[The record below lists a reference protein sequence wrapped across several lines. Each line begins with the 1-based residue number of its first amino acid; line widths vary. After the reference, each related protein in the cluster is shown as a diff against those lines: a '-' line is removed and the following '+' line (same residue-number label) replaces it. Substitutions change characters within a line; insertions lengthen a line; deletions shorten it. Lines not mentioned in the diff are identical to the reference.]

1 MEATGNRIEPGR
13 VIGEAFETYQSQAGP
28 LLGGAL
34 IVIGIAG
41 VIEGI
46 LAITGSLILALLGVL
61 IGLAASFLYTGYVVK
76 LVQDVRDGRRD
87 FTVGEL
93 FSHAAPFV
101 GTLVLNGI
109 LAGIA
114 IAIGF
119 VLIIVPG
126 LILLTIWAVIAPSI
140 VVEDR
145 GVFEAFARSRELVRG
160 HGWQVFGAIVL
171 AFLIVFVV
179 GLVAS
184 IVGAAIGNV
193 GQVILQTAASVAT
206 APVAAHVSSIL
217 FFDLGGGGGAP
228 AASMPRPPPPS
239 RPRRRPSRSVGGAL
253 ARAVGELAEQ
263 LVERLDLLLA
273 EHGAQSAIDVLNVAG
288 GGFPQLRQPIV
299 GEKRIA
305 HPRV

>member
-34 IVIGIAG
+34 IVVGIAG

-46 LAITGSLILALLGVL
+46 LAITGSFILVLLGVL

-140 VVEDR
+140 VVEDM
-145 GVFEAFARSRELVRG
+145 GVFEAFGRSRDLVRG

-193 GQVILQTAASVAT
+193 GQVVLQTAASVAT
-206 APVAAHVSSIL
+206 APVAALVSSIL
-217 FFDLGGGGGAP
+217 FFDLGGGSAPTAVPEAP
-228 AASMPRPPPPS
+228 A
-239 RPRRRPSRSVGGAL
+239 L
-253 ARAVGELAEQ
+253 
-263 LVERLDLLLA
+263 
-273 EHGAQSAIDVLNVAG
+273 
-288 GGFPQLRQPIV
+288 
-299 GEKRIA
+299 
-305 HPRV
+305 

>member
-13 VIGEAFETYQSQAGP
+13 VIGEAFETYQNQVGP

-46 LAITGSLILALLGVL
+46 LAVTGSLVLVVLGLLV
-61 IGLAASFLYTGYVVK
+61 GLAASFLYTGYVVK

-87 FTVGEL
+87 FSVGEL
-93 FSHAAPFV
+93 FSHAAPYV
-101 GTLVLNGI
+101 GTLILNGI

-119 VLIIVPG
+119 VLIIIPG

-140 VVEDR
+140 VVEDK
-145 GVFEAFARSRELVRG
+145 GVFEAFGRSRELVRG

-171 AFLIVFVV
+171 AFLIVFAV

-184 IVGAAIGNV
+184 IIGAAIGDV
-193 GQVILQTAASVAT
+193 GRVILGTAANVAT
-206 APVAAHVSSIL
+206 APVAALVSSIL
-217 FFDLGGGGGAP
+217 FFDLGGGSGATAGPPAP
-228 AASMPRPPPPS
+228 AP
-239 RPRRRPSRSVGGAL
+239 AL
-253 ARAVGELAEQ
+253 ASEAEPP
-263 LVERLDLLLA
+263 A
-273 EHGAQSAIDVLNVAG
+273 PPA
-288 GGFPQLRQPIV
+288 
-299 GEKRIA
+299 
-305 HPRV
+305 

>member
-46 LAITGSLILALLGVL
+46 LAITGSFILVLLGVL

-87 FTVGEL
+87 FTVREL

-145 GVFEAFARSRELVRG
+145 GVFEAFGRSRDLVRG
-160 HGWQVFGAIVL
+160 HGWQVFGAVVL

-206 APVAAHVSSIL
+206 APVAALVSSIL
-217 FFDLGGGGGAP
+217 FFDLGGGSAP
-228 AASMPRPPPPS
+228 TAVPEAPP
-239 RPRRRPSRSVGGAL
+239 L
-253 ARAVGELAEQ
+253 
-263 LVERLDLLLA
+263 
-273 EHGAQSAIDVLNVAG
+273 
-288 GGFPQLRQPIV
+288 
-299 GEKRIA
+299 
-305 HPRV
+305 

>member
-1 MEATGNRIEPGR
+1 MEATANRIEPGR
-13 VIGEAFETYQSQAGP
+13 VIGEAFETYRSHAGA
-28 LLGGAL
+28 LLGGAV

-41 VIEGI
+41 VIEG
-46 LAITGSLILALLGVL
+46 LLLITGSLILTTLGLL

-126 LILLTIWAVIAPSI
+126 LILLTIWSVIAPSI
-140 VVEDR
+140 VVEHR
-145 GVFEAFARSRELVRG
+145 GVFEAFGRSRELVRG

-179 GLVAS
+179 GIIAS
-184 IVGAAIGNV
+184 AIGAAIGDA
-193 GQVILQTAASVAT
+193 GRVILQPIANVLT
-206 APVAAHVSSIL
+206 APVAALVSSIL
-217 FFDLGGGGGAP
+217 FFDLGGGSDAPSSRPDPLQPTEAPEPAEAPEPPDAP
-228 AASMPRPPPPS
+228 AA
-239 RPRRRPSRSVGGAL
+239 
-253 ARAVGELAEQ
+253 
-263 LVERLDLLLA
+263 
-273 EHGAQSAIDVLNVAG
+273 
-288 GGFPQLRQPIV
+288 
-299 GEKRIA
+299 
-305 HPRV
+305 

>member
-13 VIGEAFETYQSQAGP
+13 VIGEAFETYQSQVGP

-46 LAITGSLILALLGVL
+46 LAITGSLILVMLGVL

-93 FSHAAPFV
+93 FSHAAPYV
-101 GTLVLNGI
+101 GTLILNGI

-140 VVEDR
+140 VVEDK
-145 GVFEAFARSRELVRG
+145 GVFDAFGRSRELVRG

-184 IVGAAIGNV
+184 IIGAAIGNV
-193 GQVILQTAASVAT
+193 GQVILQTAANVAT
-206 APVAAHVSSIL
+206 APVAALVSSIL
-217 FFDLGGGGGAP
+217 FFDLGGGAGAP
-228 AASMPRPPPPS
+228 TTPVPPAPTAEPPAPPAA
-239 RPRRRPSRSVGGAL
+239 
-253 ARAVGELAEQ
+253 
-263 LVERLDLLLA
+263 
-273 EHGAQSAIDVLNVAG
+273 
-288 GGFPQLRQPIV
+288 
-299 GEKRIA
+299 
-305 HPRV
+305 

>member
-206 APVAAHVSSIL
+206 APVAALVSSIL
-217 FFDLGGGGGAP
+217 FFDLGGGSGAP
-228 AASMPRPPPPS
+228 AESMPPASAAEPPAPP
-239 RPRRRPSRSVGGAL
+239 A
-253 ARAVGELAEQ
+253 
-263 LVERLDLLLA
+263 
-273 EHGAQSAIDVLNVAG
+273 
-288 GGFPQLRQPIV
+288 
-299 GEKRIA
+299 
-305 HPRV
+305 

>member
-206 APVAAHVSSIL
+206 APVAALVSSIL
-217 FFDLGGGGGAP
+217 FFDLGGGSGAP
-228 AASMPRPPPPS
+228 AESMPPASAAEPPAP
-239 RPRRRPSRSVGGAL
+239 A
-253 ARAVGELAEQ
+253 A
-263 LVERLDLLLA
+263 
-273 EHGAQSAIDVLNVAG
+273 
-288 GGFPQLRQPIV
+288 
-299 GEKRIA
+299 
-305 HPRV
+305 